1 MAFDSKGTLNKVMI
15 IGRLG
20 QDPELKYTQSGV
32 AVLQVSLATDTTWK
46 DQDGNQQV
54 KTEWHRVVFWR
65 KTAEL
70 VAQYNKKG
78 DRLYVEG
85 KLTTRSWEDNG
96 QKRYMTEIVADNQQ
110 SLGSRPAGG
119 GTSDGS
125 APPPP
130 EPPTSADETTEPVDD
145 LPF

>member
-32 AVLQVSLATDTTWK
+32 AVLQISLATDTSWK
-46 DQDGNQQV
+46 DQDGNQQT
-54 KTEWHRVVFWR
+54 KTEWHRIVFWR
-65 KTAEL
+65 KAAEI
-70 VAQYNKKG
+70 VAQYSKKG

-85 KLTTRSWEDNG
+85 KLATRSWEDNG
-96 QKRYMTEIVADNQQ
+96 QKKYMTEIQAENQQ
-110 SLGSRPAGG
+110 FLGSRGG
-119 GTSDGS
+119 DSGASEGS
-125 APPPP
+125 TPPPP
-130 EPPTSADETTEPVDD
+130 EPPTSAYETTEPVDD